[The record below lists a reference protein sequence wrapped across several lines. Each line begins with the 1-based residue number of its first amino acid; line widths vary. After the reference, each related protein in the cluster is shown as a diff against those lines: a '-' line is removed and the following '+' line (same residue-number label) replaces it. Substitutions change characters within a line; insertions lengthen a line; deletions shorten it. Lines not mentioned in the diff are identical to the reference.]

1 MLLKYNNWLNMLFQ
15 RLGKNNG
22 FRVFLI
28 FFVHKKFNK
37 KISGQHSAIR
47 FTPIYAAR
55 IGASYAIIV
64 GWLRLIPFTQYRLNR
79 KIISFFG
86 PTPLVKNNFSKIIR
100 LRWRDDVFTET
111 CRNDWRIF

>member
-1 MLLKYNNWLNMLFQ
+1 MLFQ
-15 RLGKNNG
+15 RLRKNNG
-22 FRVFLI
+22 FRVFQI

-47 FTPIYAAR
+47 FAPIYAAR

-79 KIISFFG
+79 KIISFLG
-86 PTPLVKNNFSKIIR
+86 PTPLVKNNF
-100 LRWRDDVFTET
+100 F
-111 CRNDWRIF
+111 

>member
-1 MLLKYNNWLNMLFQ
+1 MLFQ
-15 RLGKNNG
+15 RLRKNNG
-22 FRVFLI
+22 FRVFQI

-47 FTPIYAAR
+47 FAAFYAAR
-55 IGASYAIIV
+55 TGASYAVIV
-64 GWLRLIPFTQYRLNR
+64 DWLGLIALTQPRLNR
-79 KIISFFG
+79 KNISFFG
-86 PTPLVKNNFSKIIR
+86 PTPLVKNNFFKIIR

>member
-15 RLGKNNG
+15 RLRKNNG
-22 FRVFLI
+22 FRVFKI

-37 KISGQHSAIR
+37 KISGQHIAIW
-47 FTPIYAAR
+47 FTPINAAR

-64 GWLRLIPFTQYRLNR
+64 GWLRPIPFTQYRLNR

-86 PTPLVKNNFSKIIR
+86 PTPLVKNNCFKIIR
-100 LRWRDDVFTET
+100 LRWRDDVFTKT
-111 CRNDWRIF
+111 RRDYWRIF